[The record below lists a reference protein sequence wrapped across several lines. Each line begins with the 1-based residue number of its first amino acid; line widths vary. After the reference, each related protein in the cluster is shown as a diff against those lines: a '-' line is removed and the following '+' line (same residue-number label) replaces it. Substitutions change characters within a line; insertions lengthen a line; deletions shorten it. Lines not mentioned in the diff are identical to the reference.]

1 MPFRDDLRPDRLVA
15 LEEEAL
21 RTWDAEQT
29 FRASLAARAKSTP
42 WIFYE
47 GPPTANG
54 RPGVHHVLSRSIKDF
69 ACRLKT
75 MQGFL
80 VERKAGWDTHGLPVE
95 IAAEKALGLE
105 GKDAIEKLGVA
116 EFNRVCRESVFT
128 YLADWERMTRRIGYW
143 LDFATAYK
151 TLSND
156 YIESVWAILAD
167 WHRRGL
173 LFRGHKVMPYCPRCG
188 TPLSSHEVGL
198 GFQDVQDP
206 SVYVRFRALASDG
219 TEDPAAFLVW
229 TTTPWTL
236 PSNVA
241 LAVHPDVDYVKVR
254 LAEGGGKTETLWL
267 AEERLPALKAKP
279 GQVEVLERVKGAALV
294 GRRYRRLL
302 DFYDVAAAP
311 NAFTVRPATF
321 VTTTDGTGIVHMAP
335 AYGEDDAAVGRRDGL
350 PTLHPVDAAGRF
362 TPSPR
367 AGLVA
372 GKFVKD
378 ADKDLIRFLKEQ
390 GLLFRQE
397 TIVHSYPH
405 CWRCDTPLLYYARDS
420 WYAKTT
426 QFREQLVAFN
436 AQTTWYPESTGT
448 GRMGQWL
455 ENNVD
460 WAISRDRYWGT
471 PLPLWKCDAKGCGT
485 ETAIGSVEELKR
497 AAGRLPEPLDLH
509 RPYVDDLSW
518 RCSKPGCSGTM
529 RRTPEVADV
538 WLDSG
543 SMPFA
548 QWHYPFENREK
559 VEREVPADF
568 IAEAVDQTR
577 GWFYV
582 LLAVAVL
589 YKGRPAYRSCVST
602 DLVLDA
608 KGKKMSKSRGNIVV
622 PDEVIAK
629 YGADVVRWH
638 LLTSRPLWQPLRFD
652 EKDLEDARNR
662 FFGTLASTYQFF
674 AMYANVDGYAEAE
687 PDAAWRPTDV
697 FDRWLLS
704 RLDRLV
710 ADVSVDVAA
719 YETSRAGRRIVDF
732 VVEDLSNWYVRRN
745 RRRFW
750 KGALSDGKRDG
761 YRTLHATL
769 ATVARLVAPIAP
781 FFSDALHRA
790 LSPRATGSAASV
802 HLASWPMPVAA
813 RRDPALEQE
822 MEALRTVVSLGHAA
836 RNRAGVK
843 VRRPLSRL
851 TTGHLDARVVDF
863 LDAHRAVV
871 LDELNVKDLRLVR
884 GFEAS
889 AAMRASLAKKEA
901 APRLGPRTKPAEDAL
916 AALPE
921 PAAADLAARLARDGR
936 ASLTTASGESVELAE
951 ADVRFAPKDVEGAV
965 SEYAHGVLVRL
976 DTAITPALEAEGV
989 AREFLHALQGRRKD
1003 RELKVTDRVRVAW
1016 RAQGDLAAAVRAH
1029 AGWIAE
1035 ELLATS
1041 FEERTA
1047 LAERP
1052 EDRVEVDGTAAY
1064 VSMEVAGA

>member
-1 MPFRDDLRPDRLVA
+1 MPFRDDLRPDRLPA

-21 RTWDAEQT
+21 RLWDSEGT
-29 FRASLAARAKSTP
+29 FAATLAARRDAKP
-42 WIFYE
+42 FVFYE

-54 RPGVHHVLSRSIKDF
+54 KPGLHHVLARGLKDF

-105 GKDAIEKLGVA
+105 GKDAIERLGVA
-116 EFNRVCRESVFT
+116 EFNRVCRESVFRH
-128 YLADWERMTRRIGYW
+128 LEDWERMTRRIGYW
-143 LDFATAYK
+143 LDFQTAYK
-151 TLSND
+151 TLSNE

-198 GFQDVQDP
+198 GFLDVQDP
-206 SVYVRFRALASDG
+206 SVYVRFRALSDDG
-219 TEDPAAFLVW
+219 KELPESFLVW

-241 LAVHPDVDYVKVR
+241 LAVHPDVDYVKVKVS
-254 LAEGGGKTETLWL
+254 EGDGKTETLWL
-267 AEERLPALKAKP
+267 AEPRLPALKAKP
-279 GQVEVLERVKGAALV
+279 GQVEVLERAKGAALV

-302 DFYDVAAAP
+302 DFYDLPRAEGASAK

-335 AYGEDDAAVGRRDGL
+335 AYGEDDASVGRRDAL
-350 PTLHPVDAAGRF
+350 PTLHPVDAAGKF
-362 TPSPR
+362 VAGPR
-367 AGLVA
+367 ASLVA

-378 ADKDLIRFLKEQ
+378 ADKDVLRHLKEQ

-426 QFREQLVAFN
+426 QFRDQLVAFN
-436 AQTTWYPESTGT
+436 AQTKWYPESTGA

-471 PLPLWKCDAKGCGT
+471 PLPLWRCDAKGCGA
-485 ETAIGSVEELKR
+485 ETAIGSIDELKK

-509 RPYVDDLSW
+509 RPYVDELTW
-518 RCSKPGCSGTM
+518 RCGEPGCAGTM
-529 RRTPEVADV
+529 RRTPEIADV

-548 QWHYPFENREK
+548 QWHYPFENKEK
-559 VEREVPADF
+559 VERELPADF

-589 YKGRPAYRSCVST
+589 YKGKPAYRSCVST

-622 PDEVIAK
+622 PDDVIEK

-638 LLTSRPLWQPLRFD
+638 LLTSRPLWLPLRFD
-652 EKDLEDARNR
+652 EKDLEDTRNR

-674 AMYANVDGYAEAE
+674 AMYANVDGYADAE
-687 PDAAWRPTDV
+687 PLASWRPTDV

-710 ADVSVDVAA
+710 TDVSQDVDA
-719 YETSRAGRRIVDF
+719 YETSRAGKRIVEF

-745 RRRFW
+745 R
-750 KGALSDGKRDG
+750 
-761 YRTLHATL
+761 
-769 ATVARLVAPIAP
+769 
-781 FFSDALHRA
+781 
-790 LSPRATGSAASV
+790 
-802 HLASWPMPVAA
+802 
-813 RRDPALEQE
+813 
-822 MEALRTVVSLGHAA
+822 
-836 RNRAGVK
+836 
-843 VRRPLSRL
+843 
-851 TTGHLDARVVDF
+851 
-863 LDAHRAVV
+863 
-871 LDELNVKDLRLVR
+871 
-884 GFEAS
+884 
-889 AAMRASLAKKEA
+889 
-901 APRLGPRTKPAEDAL
+901 
-916 AALPE
+916 
-921 PAAADLAARLARDGR
+921 
-936 ASLTTASGESVELAE
+936 
-951 ADVRFAPKDVEGAV
+951 
-965 SEYAHGVLVRL
+965 
-976 DTAITPALEAEGV
+976 
-989 AREFLHALQGRRKD
+989 
-1003 RELKVTDRVRVAW
+1003 
-1016 RAQGDLAAAVRAH
+1016 
-1029 AGWIAE
+1029 
-1035 ELLATS
+1035 
-1041 FEERTA
+1041 
-1047 LAERP
+1047 
-1052 EDRVEVDGTAAY
+1052 
-1064 VSMEVAGA
+1064 